1 MAQFVN
7 HFASLPLLL
16 AQFANRK
23 YNKVMYLQSHDI
35 VVVLKLVLIGERR
48 WTYEALAKELCV
60 SPSGLHKS
68 VQRLVKARLIMPS
81 HKPIRRAVEEFTIH
95 GLKYVFPPERG
106 SLTRGIPT
114 GYAAPPLNQEIIQSN
129 EHPPVW
135 PYEKGNVRGYKFTP
149 LHPEVPRIASND
161 QEMYEL
167 LALVDAIRGG
177 RAREV
182 KMAVDEFK
190 NRLTKEKLCQDSS

>member
-1 MAQFVN
+1 
-7 HFASLPLLL
+7 
-16 AQFANRK
+16 
-23 YNKVMYLQSHDI
+23 MYLQSHDI
-35 VVVLKLVLIGERR
+35 VVVLKLVLLGDRR
-48 WTYEALAKELCV
+48 WTYEGLAKELFV

-68 VQRLVKARLIMPS
+68 VQRLVKARLIMPN

-135 PYEKGNVRGYKFTP
+135 PYEDGNVRGYRFTP
-149 LHPEVPRIASND
+149 LHPAVPAIATRD

-177 RAREV
+177 KAREV
-182 KMAVDEFK
+182 RIAVDEFRS
-190 NRLTKEKLCQDSS
+190 RLTPRKPPKGYYTEMVREVLGA